1 MKLDAARAIAALEE
15 RIAKPLG
22 LPLAEAAYGIY
33 TIAAATMTRAVKAV
47 TTYRGRDPRD
57 FVLIGF
63 GGNGPMVAAAVA
75 RALSIRKVLIPPAP
89 GVFSALG
96 LLMSEIEHEFSSSL
110 FRSTQELTDAEFAG
124 LFARLETLG
133 RAAMESEKRTSES
146 LALRR
151 FAELRY
157 AGQAYELTIPVD
169 EGDRLADVVANF
181 HDEHRKTYGHGSNAD
196 PADVVSIRVYARV
209 VSDGAAFD
217 YERISTRPQTSK
229 LRAGYDAP
237 GLFRPRRGLHR
248 HAGDRARQAERDL
261 ACRPPH
267 RRGIRCDLCRPARC
281 TRAARCAR
289 QYRDRASRGG
299 PMSAPR
305 LDPITFEVIKNAL
318 SSVADEMALI
328 VMRSAYSPV
337 VRDTMDYSTA
347 LCDRRGQ
354 LIAQGLTLAV
364 QLGSFPDGMRI
375 LMADHAPTAQ
385 PGDVF
390 LYNDP
395 YGSGGQHLPD
405 FYIVKPIFHDGVI
418 EGWACT
424 MAHHCDVGGIAPG
437 STAIHATE
445 IFQEGICLP
454 VVKLHEAGV
463 PNAML
468 LRILEKNTRMPVQ
481 LIGDI
486 RAQLAACAVGERGY
500 RALLAKYG
508 ASDLRRYLDAMQD
521 QAERMMRSVISEIP
535 DGRYSF
541 EDWIDGVGDVPEPLR
556 IAAEVIVEGDGITID
571 FTGTSAQVQAAVNCP
586 IAMVNSSTYC
596 AIRCLTDREIP
607 NCEGYMRPVK
617 LIVPRGTILNP
628 EHPAACAARG
638 VMGYRV
644 FDAIMGALA
653 QVVPERVIAG
663 CEGGPTLFS
672 IGGRQN
678 GKPFVLTEVMVGT
691 WGARADARWHRG
703 HLKSCRQLVEQSGRT
718 DRSRVAAAG
727 HRIQLCHGLRRAR
740 PPPRRACVQPHLSG
754 ARR

>member
-1 MKLDAARAIAALEE
+1 MN
-15 RIAKPLG
+15 AK
-22 LPLAEAAYGIY
+22 
-33 TIAAATMTRAVKAV
+33 
-47 TTYRGRDPRD
+47 
-57 FVLIGF
+57 
-63 GGNGPMVAAAVA
+63 
-75 RALSIRKVLIPPAP
+75 
-89 GVFSALG
+89 
-96 LLMSEIEHEFSSSL
+96 
-110 FRSTQELTDAEFAG
+110 
-124 LFARLETLG
+124 
-133 RAAMESEKRTSES
+133 
-146 LALRR
+146 
-151 FAELRY
+151 
-157 AGQAYELTIPVD
+157 
-169 EGDRLADVVANF
+169 
-181 HDEHRKTYGHGSNAD
+181 
-196 PADVVSIRVYARV
+196 
-209 VSDGAAFD
+209 
-217 YERISTRPQTSK
+217 
-229 LRAGYDAP
+229 
-237 GLFRPRRGLHR
+237 
-248 HAGDRARQAERDL
+248 
-261 ACRPPH
+261 
-267 RRGIRCDLCRPARC
+267 
-281 TRAARCAR
+281 
-289 QYRDRASRGG
+289 
-299 PMSAPR
+299 

-347 LCDRRGQ
+347 LCDHRGQ

-375 LMADHAPTAQ
+375 LLADHAPTAK

-405 FYIVKPIFHDGVI
+405 IYIVKPIFHDGVI

-463 PNAML
+463 PNQML

-486 RAQLAACAVGERGY
+486 RAQLAACAAGERGY
-500 RALLAKYG
+500 RDLLAKYG
-508 ASDLRRYLDAMQD
+508 APDLRRYLDALQD
-521 QAERMMRSVISEIP
+521 QAERMMRNVISDIP

-541 EDWIDGVGDVPEPLR
+541 EDWIDGVGDHPEPLR
-556 IAAEVIVEGDGITID
+556 IAVAVTVEGDGITID
-571 FTGTSAQVQAAVNCP
+571 LTGTSAQVAAAVNCP

-596 AIRCLTDREIP
+596 AIRCLTDRDIP

-617 LIVPRGTILNP
+617 LIAPRGTILNP

-653 QVVPERVIAG
+653 QIVPQHVIAG

-691 WGARADARWHRG
+691 WGARAALDGIEGISNPAANLSNNPVELIEAELPLQVTEYSFVTDSGGAGRQRG
-703 HLKSCRQLVEQSGRT
+703 GLAFSRTYRVLAEEAQCTMRADRRDHPPYGLSGGEPGGPSSNALNPGTPHERNLPT
-718 DRSRVAAAG
+718 MPMAS
-727 HRIQLCHGLRRAR
+727 IPLRRGDVFRHVSAGGGGFGPAFER
-740 PPPRRACVQPHLSG
+740 APELVLDDVREGKVSREAAERRYGVVIDAGLQVDEDATRARRASMRE
-754 ARR
+754 AAE

>member
-1 MKLDAARAIAALEE
+1 
-15 RIAKPLG
+15 
-22 LPLAEAAYGIY
+22 
-33 TIAAATMTRAVKAV
+33 
-47 TTYRGRDPRD
+47 
-57 FVLIGF
+57 
-63 GGNGPMVAAAVA
+63 
-75 RALSIRKVLIPPAP
+75 
-89 GVFSALG
+89 
-96 LLMSEIEHEFSSSL
+96 
-110 FRSTQELTDAEFAG
+110 
-124 LFARLETLG
+124 
-133 RAAMESEKRTSES
+133 
-146 LALRR
+146 
-151 FAELRY
+151 
-157 AGQAYELTIPVD
+157 
-169 EGDRLADVVANF
+169 
-181 HDEHRKTYGHGSNAD
+181 
-196 PADVVSIRVYARV
+196 
-209 VSDGAAFD
+209 
-217 YERISTRPQTSK
+217 
-229 LRAGYDAP
+229 
-237 GLFRPRRGLHR
+237 
-248 HAGDRARQAERDL
+248 
-261 ACRPPH
+261 
-267 RRGIRCDLCRPARC
+267 
-281 TRAARCAR
+281 
-289 QYRDRASRGG
+289 
-299 PMSAPR
+299 MSAAP

-318 SSVADEMALI
+318 SSAADEMALI

-364 QLGSFPDGMRI
+364 QLGSFPDSMRI
-375 LMADHAPTAQ
+375 LLADHAPTAK

-405 FYIVKPIFHDGVI
+405 IYIVKPIFHDGVI

-424 MAHHCDVGGIAPG
+424 MAHHCDVGGIAAG

-454 VVKLHEAGV
+454 IVKLHEAGV
-463 PNAML
+463 PNQML

-500 RALLAKYG
+500 RELLAKYG
-508 ASDLRRYLDAMQD
+508 VADLRRYLDALQD
-521 QAERMMRSVISEIP
+521 QAERLMRNVISEIP
-535 DGRYSF
+535 DGRYTF
-541 EDWIDGVGDVPEPLR
+541 EDWIDGVGDHPEPLR
-556 IAAEVIVEGDGITID
+556 IAVEVTVEGDGIMID
-571 FTGTSAQVQAAVNCP
+571 FTGTSSQVAAAVNCP

-617 LIVPRGTILNP
+617 LIAPRGTILNP

-691 WGARADARWHRG
+691 WGSRAELDGIEGISNPAANLSNNPVELIEAELPLQVIEYSFVTDSGGPGRRRGGLAFSRTYRVLADQAQCTMRADRRDHPPYGLAGGDAGGPSQNVLNPETSNERKLPTMPMASIPLRKGDVFRHVSAGGGGFGPAFAREPEMVLEDVREG
-703 HLKSCRQLVEQSGRT
+703 KVSREAAEQRYGVVIDASM
-718 DRSRVAAAG
+718 RVDESAT
-727 HRIQLCHGLRRAR
+727 RAR
-740 PPPRRACVQPHLSG
+740 RTSMREA
-754 ARR
+754 AE